1 MRVLIGYL
9 PIVASVL
16 ALLVAFIL
24 ANWIKN
30 VNEGEERM
38 KEIAGHI
45 REGAMAFLTRE
56 YKTMVI
62 VIVVLCAAIAVFIK
76 YIRYQVEKLKDTM
89 KVNGSRSE
97 VYSGPSTKKG
107 QKLTRS
113 EERRVGKECRSRWSP
128 YH

>member
-56 YKTMVI
+56 YKTIVI
-62 VIVVLCAAIAVFIK
+62 VIVVLYAASAEI
-76 YIRYQVEKLKDTM
+76 
-89 KVNGSRSE
+89 
-97 VYSGPSTKKG
+97 
-107 QKLTRS
+107 

>member
-45 REGAMAFLTRE
+45 REGAMAFLARE

-62 VIVVLCAAIAVFIK
+62 VIVVLCAAIAVFINK
-76 YIRYQVEKLKDTM
+76 TTAVLYVVGALFSVLAGFR
-89 KVNGSRSE
+89 
-97 VYSGPSTKKG
+97 
-107 QKLTRS
+107 
-113 EERRVGKECRSRWSP
+113 EEG
-128 YH
+128 